1 MEEENREIEFKAL
14 TNLNETP
21 QKLPWKIMEKA
32 RIFIC
37 GILNA
42 GGEGTIYFGIG
53 DSYDKTN
60 NFIRGEIIGLEVEGL
75 RDEINKA
82 FQSALDDHIESNDG
96 KMKKG
101 GDMNCVKIYFVPVEK
116 SGEKTGRYV
125 VEIEIKR
132 DWRFCKDNVYYFR
145 PWSEKRGKRLNI

>member
-75 RDEINKA
+75 RDEINKV

-101 GDMNCVKIYFVPVEK
+101 GDMNCVKIYFVPVEE
-116 SGEKTGRYV
+116 SGEQTGRYV